1 MAYKNHMDTLHFR
14 NGEINKRISSEL
26 RNPLPNDYRIRELK
40 KERLRLQDII
50 FKLSA

>member
-1 MAYKNHMDTLHFR
+1 MAYRNHVETLLTR
-14 NGEINKRISSEL
+14 NTEINKRISSEL
-26 RNPLPNDYRIRELK
+26 RNPIPNDYRIRELK

>member
-1 MAYKNHMDTLHFR
+1 MAYRNHVNSLLTR
-14 NGEINKRISSEL
+14 NNEINKRIYSEM
-26 RNPLPNDYRIRELK
+26 RSPIPNDYRIRELK

>member
-1 MAYKNHMDTLHFR
+1 MAYRNHVDSLLIR
-14 NGEINKRISSEL
+14 NSEINKRICSEL
-26 RNPLPNDYRIRELK
+26 KSPIPNNYRIRELK